1 MTVQQVCMDRL
12 PTGQGAQAVIKNM
25 NSYSSMDQRI
35 DSIHASPSDRQIAKE
50 HMRDADFVAD
60 LVCRASENV
69 RSAERLLRRAVRAA
83 RQVGAI

>member
-1 MTVQQVCMDRL
+1 
-12 PTGQGAQAVIKNM
+12 M

-35 DSIHASPSDRQIAKE
+35 DSIHASRSDRQLAKE
-50 HMRDADFVAD
+50 HMRDADFAAD
-60 LVCRASENV
+60 LVCRAAENV

>member
-1 MTVQQVCMDRL
+1 
-12 PTGQGAQAVIKNM
+12 VIKNM

-35 DSIHASPSDRQIAKE
+35 DSIHASRSDRQIAKE